1 MAVEKDKNNTMK
13 KKKEKVVHIKLRN
26 LETLREEAKKEKEY
40 YEQLLRLSAE
50 FDNFRKRQEKERQ
63 EFLRFGQEAFIVK
76 FLPVLDEMEKI
87 LDEKNVTPKTLLK
100 GLNLIQ
106 KNLFSVLTSEG
117 LERQKVIGEPF
128 NPLCHEV
135 VETVDSKKHKNNE
148 IVEELRPGYLLRGK
162 VIRPAMVKIAKHSCK

>member
-1 MAVEKDKNNTMK
+1 M
-13 KKKEKVVHIKLRN
+13 KKKEKVVHIKLRD
-26 LETLREEAKKEKEY
+26 LETLREEAKKANEH
-40 YEQLLRLSAE
+40 YEQLLRMSAE
-50 FDNFRKRQEKERQ
+50 FDNFRKRQEKEMQ
-63 EFLRFGQEAFIVK
+63 DFLKFGQEAFIVK
-76 FLPVLDEMEKI
+76 FLPVFDEMEKI

-128 NPLCHEV
+128 DPLYHEV

-162 VIRPAMVKIAKHSCK
+162 VIRPAMVKIAKHLCK

>member
-1 MAVEKDKNNTMK
+1 M
-13 KKKEKVVHIKLRN
+13 KKKEKVVHIKLRD
-26 LETLREEAKKEKEY
+26 LETLREEAKKANEH
-40 YEQLLRLSAE
+40 YEQLLRMSAE
-50 FDNFRKRQEKERQ
+50 FDNFRKRQEKEMQ
-63 EFLRFGQEAFIVK
+63 DFLKFGQEAFIVK
-76 FLPVLDEMEKI
+76 FLPVFDEMEKI

-100 GLNLIQ
+100 GLSLIQ

-128 NPLCHEV
+128 DPLYHEV

-162 VIRPAMVKIAKHSCK
+162 VIRPAMVKIAKHLCK